1 MVLLRFDF
9 RLLKPQQWFC
19 KGKAGY
25 SGRGA
30 EFPFSLTH
38 VNDYIAAD
46 KKITKS
52 ERMGV
57 SPPIGKEPGALLDDR
72 SREIFRRI
80 VEGYLENGEPLG
92 SRNLSRLLPMSLS
105 PASVRNVMSDLEE
118 LGLIYSPHIS
128 AGRLPTQTGLRFFV
142 DAFMQVGDLPA
153 EQRESIDRQIGPVSG
168 REQPIEGLLT
178 EASRMLSGMS
188 RGAGL
193 VLTTKSDAVLKHV
206 EFIRLEPTK
215 GLAILVGD
223 NNQVENRIIELPAGI
238 TSSQLTEAANFI
250 NAHLSGQTLPEL
262 RSQLLQQKSE
272 LQTALS
278 SLAQD
283 LVTRGLA
290 VWSGDNEEGK
300 LGRLIVRGRSNLLEG
315 LAGEEDIDR
324 VRQLFDD
331 LERKDNLIEVLN
343 LAETGSGVRIF
354 IGSENK
360 LFSLSGSSLIV
371 APYRDDENRVVGAVG
386 VIGPTRLNYSRIVP
400 MVDYTAQI
408 MARLSSQRR

>member
-1 MVLLRFDF
+1 M
-9 RLLKPQQWFC
+9 
-19 KGKAGY
+19 
-25 SGRGA
+25 S
-30 EFPFSLTH
+30 
-38 VNDYIAAD
+38 I
-46 KKITKS
+46 
-52 ERMGV
+52 

-92 SRNLSRLLPMSLS
+92 SRSLSRVLPMSLS

-142 DAFMQVGDLPA
+142 DAFMQVGDLPE
-153 EQRESIDRQIGPVSG
+153 EQRASIDRQIGPVSG

-223 NNQVENRIIELPAGI
+223 HNQVENRIIDLPTGI

-262 RSQLLQQKSE
+262 RAQLLQQKTE

-278 SLAQD
+278 TLAQD
-283 LVTRGLA
+283 LVERGLA
-290 VWSGDNEEGK
+290 VWSGDNEDK

-324 VRQLFDD
+324 VRLLFDD

-371 APYRDDENRVVGAVG
+371 APYRDDDNRVVGAVG

-408 MARLSSQRR
+408 MARLSNKRR

>member
-1 MVLLRFDF
+1 
-9 RLLKPQQWFC
+9 
-19 KGKAGY
+19 
-25 SGRGA
+25 
-30 EFPFSLTH
+30 
-38 VNDYIAAD
+38 
-46 KKITKS
+46 
-52 ERMGV
+52 MGV
-57 SPPIGKEPGALLDDR
+57 SHPSGKEPGALLDDR

-92 SRNLSRLLPMSLS
+92 SRSLSRLLPMSLS

-142 DAFMQVGDLPA
+142 DAFMQVGDLPE
-153 EQRESIDRQIGPVSG
+153 EQRASIDRQIGPVSG

-223 NNQVENRIIELPAGI
+223 NNQVENRIIELPAGV

-250 NAHLSGQTLPEL
+250 NAHLTGQTLPEL
-262 RSQLLQQKSE
+262 RTQLLQQKDA

-278 SLAQD
+278 TLAQD
-283 LVTRGLA
+283 LVERGLA

-324 VRQLFDD
+324 VRLLFDD

-408 MARLSSQRR
+408 MARLSSKRR